1 VVGAVIYLLGILLSA
16 CASVA
21 LMGLIVGLWV
31 IGSALADVREARRK
45 RADERAVLEAI
56 GTIGE
61 KPR

>member
-1 VVGAVIYLLGILLSA
+1 MTFLLGILLSA

-21 LMGLIVGLWV
+21 LMGLILAGWV
-31 IGSALADVREARRK
+31 VCSTFADVIEARRK
-45 RADERAVLEAI
+45 RADEQAVRDAI

>member
-1 VVGAVIYLLGILLSA
+1 MIYLLGILLSA
-16 CASVA
+16 CTSVA
-21 LMGLIVGLWV
+21 LMGLIVGVWV

-45 RADERAVLEAI
+45 RADEEAVRDAI